1 MSEALFR
8 LEAGRYLPTDRSR
21 GPWSPDAL
29 HGSPVAALLAHVV
42 EQERPAGRTAQA
54 DRYVGVS
61 GDPRRGS
68 LERRDHLV
76 DGSHDGTLDAGV
88 GCVGGRAE
96 PPKLGKATFMSGGS
110 SIPST
115 PSSARL

>member
-42 EQERPAGRTAQA
+42 EQERPAGLELARLTVTSVAPS
-54 DRYVGVS
+54 RS
-61 GDPRRGS
+61 RRS
-68 LERRDHLV
+68 T
-76 DGSHDGTLDAGV
+76 SSSNA
-88 GCVGGRAE
+88 RA
-96 PPKLGKATFMSGGS
+96 KAVAS
-110 SIPST
+110 PST
-115 PSSARL
+115 A